1 MTIKNL
7 NGRFL
12 MRPQPNKPI
21 VSRGRVL
28 GGPLPLVCVPLVG
41 KSREEISKEAG
52 NIPSIAPDIIELR
65 VDAWEFVE
73 DTALSLSMIREV
85 RKAVGEIPIILTCRG
100 DWEGGFK
107 KVSDEAKFGLYREA
121 AREALVDFIDVELVY
136 GDEKIREVLA
146 MIAGSETYLIVS
158 SHDFEKT
165 PSKEV
170 VFSTLA
176 AQVRAGAHVAKLA
189 AMPRCEEDVLA
200 MMTATLAFRREYP
213 DTPVITMSMGGPGAV
228 TRLTGGLFGSDLTFA
243 VGSKA
248 SAPGQ
253 IPAAE
258 LKSCLAVIHP
268 DGN

>member
-1 MTIKNL
+1 
-7 NGRFL
+7 

-21 VSRGRVL
+21 VSRGKVL

-41 KSREEISKEAG
+41 KSREEILKEAG
-52 NIPSIAPDIIELR
+52 NIPSIGPDIIELR

-73 DTALSLSMIREV
+73 DTPASLSMIREV

-107 KVSDEAKFGLYREA
+107 KVSDGAKFALYREA
-121 AREALVDFIDVELVY
+121 AGVVDFVDVELAY
-136 GDEKIREVLA
+136 GEQKTREVLKFIEGTGA
-146 MIAGSETYLIVS
+146 SLIVS

-165 PSKEV
+165 PPMEV
-170 VFSTLA
+170 IFSTLA

-200 MMTATLAFRREYP
+200 LLSATLAARRQYP
-213 DTPVITMSMGGPGAV
+213 DIPIITMSMGDLGAV

-268 DGN
+268 GGN